1 MAVSLEPTTQ
11 INGPKPLNLRH
22 ILTNQNLGL
31 KSRIWLVNL
40 STPRNKLLSTNIR
53 RSLKSLTGKKIFTGY
68 SLCDILSSFQLI
80 IARAAKTKWSES
92 LAGTLDIECPHL
104 SDKKVETRYVIE
116 SNSGI

>member
-1 MAVSLEPTTQ
+1 MAVSLKPTTQ

-68 SLCDILSSFQLI
+68 SLCDTLSSFQLI
-80 IARAAKTKWSES
+80 IARAAETKYSES
-92 LAGTLDIECPHL
+92 LADTLDIECPHL